1 MLLRLCLASAFYSQF
16 HFGICVCVCLDM
28 SQSQLSIPITLNDVP
43 PSIAEMLN
51 DEECW
56 DFNILELEAATHK
69 RYRDGE
75 ERKLARHVA
84 IISFSVPSNG
94 HVVTNKPS
102 TGYRHC
108 FYGIK
113 VSFQAPRKQT
123 VLL

>member
-1 MLLRLCLASAFYSQF
+1 MPCYTGCVSPAPFIVSFTLKSLFV
-16 HFGICVCVCLDM
+16 CVCVCLDM

-75 ERKLARHVA
+75 ERKPARRVT

-94 HVVTNKPS
+94 RVTNKPS
-102 TGYRHC
+102 L
-108 FYGIK
+108 F
-113 VSFQAPRKQT
+113 APF
-123 VLL
+123 